1 MANHDEN
8 IKSVVEM
15 LSELKILRFRV
26 IKKTT
31 GANIHRAR
39 NLLGAASM
47 IIEQYSNTGNKD
59 WFLLYEKAI
68 ESIIDF
74 LKKD

>member
-1 MANHDEN
+1 MQ
-8 IKSVVEM
+8 I
-15 LSELKILRFRV
+15 ELKMLRARV

-47 IIEQYSNTGNKD
+47 IIEQYDRTEDKEWLD
-59 WFLLYEKAI
+59 LYEKAI
-68 ESIIDF
+68 ASIIDF
-74 LKKD
+74 LKEG